1 MFNFLKKSHVMVI
14 SLLVTTA
21 SHADSWQSIHYLEP
35 ELLYESEAP
44 QGAVAKL
51 TQVNS
56 SSFAKAIKNVFDEL
70 PRYYP
75 VPPTV
80 SELQSSNFYQEYD
93 LDGGV
98 FLANLTKQGAKDLI
112 LFGQLEFD
120 DLENQVTVSLNGYD
134 GDKQTEWKVV
144 MGKFHYKELAILT
157 EVYTQLIFEVLN
169 EPSAGLKPI
178 YKQVEE

>member
-1 MFNFLKKSHVMVI
+1 MI
-14 SLLVTTA
+14 CLLFTTA
-21 SHADSWQSIHYLEP
+21 SHANSWQSIHYLEP

-44 QGAVAKL
+44 QKAVAKL
-51 TQVNS
+51 AQVNS
-56 SSFAKAIKNVFDEL
+56 SSFAAAIENVLNEL

-75 VPPTV
+75 VAPTV
-80 SELQSSNFYQEYD
+80 SELKSSNFYQEYD

-98 FLANLTKQGAKDLI
+98 FLATLTKQGTKDLI

-120 DLENQVTVSLNGYD
+120 DLENQVIVSLNGYD
-134 GDKQTEWKVV
+134 SDKQTEWKVV
-144 MGKFHYKELAILT
+144 MSKFHYKELAILT

-178 YKQVEE
+178 YQQVEQ